1 MKEGENTV
9 INIKFAV
16 SIFDKT
22 FVTYQ
27 KKCAFVLL
35 ISL

>member
-1 MKEGENTV
+1 MNEGKITV

-22 FVTYQ
+22 CVTYL
-27 KKCAFVLL
+27 KKCAYV
-35 ISL
+35 

>member
-1 MKEGENTV
+1 MKEGEITV

-22 FVTYQ
+22 FLPTKRNAHLYY
-27 KKCAFVLL
+27 
-35 ISL
+35 